1 MIGVAGG
8 LWVALPAAVIVFG
21 LKKLAISWGT
31 TTRTHERTHTDA
43 KAERERERDVLAS
56 KLPISSTILVP
67 LLTSTYIV

>member
-31 TTRTHERTHTDA
+31 TTRTHARTQMRRQN
-43 KAERERERDVLAS
+43 EREREMFLLQSCRY
-56 KLPISSTILVP
+56 LVQ
-67 LLTSTYIV
+67 Y